1 MAEVC
6 AVHAHTKSRYGC
18 ASYYRVRRIT
28 LDQRLVQIAV
38 PQCRHVS
45 TARNGTSVYCHVG
58 VVGQEQSASVLLVQR
73 RAMMLRVQFN
83 TRGDMVLV
91 LRGQISTRRALPL
104 LFLRRRLPSR
114 SRALRP
120 YKARL
125 HYWFDERAGL
135 YQDLG

>member
-45 TARNGTSVYCHVG
+45 TARNGAKCQRAARTKTGYDATRTVQYEGGYGASATRADQY
-58 VVGQEQSASVLLVQR
+58 QE
-73 RAMMLRVQFN
+73 
-83 TRGDMVLV
+83 G
-91 LRGQISTRRALPL
+91 STATL
-104 LFLRRRLPSR
+104 S
-114 SRALRP
+114 S
-120 YKARL
+120 
-125 HYWFDERAGL
+125 
-135 YQDLG
+135 